1 MFGKKLF
8 ERTVCLRCITNIHR
22 LPFSKMYLFMLYDN
36 DDLSTNITMIDITVS
51 FIVKPL
57 ERKPQEAILGLGYFM
72 RNKATTI

>member
-1 MFGKKLF
+1 
-8 ERTVCLRCITNIHR
+8 
-22 LPFSKMYLFMLYDN
+22 MLYDN